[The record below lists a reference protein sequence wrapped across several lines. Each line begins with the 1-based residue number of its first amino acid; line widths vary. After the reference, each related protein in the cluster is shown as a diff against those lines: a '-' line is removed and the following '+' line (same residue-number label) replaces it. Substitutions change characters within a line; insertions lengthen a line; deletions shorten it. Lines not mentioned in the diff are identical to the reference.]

1 MRIGMGRQK
10 RAYAYG
16 LAVVLLW
23 STVASA
29 FKLTLRYVD
38 PEQLLCY
45 SSLFSTAVLAAIL
58 AAQGK
63 LRIAFSGSRR
73 DYIRSMVLGTLN
85 PAVYYF
91 VLFKAY
97 DLLPA
102 QEAQPLNYTWG
113 LTLPL
118 LSVPILKQRISS
130 REAAALL
137 LGYSG
142 VVVIS
147 MHGDFDGLRLSSP
160 LGVALALGS
169 AVIWALYWIFNTKD
183 RRDPVVCLFLG
194 FAFGTPVAFLLC
206 AVFSNVHVPALE
218 GLLGTFYVGLV
229 EMSVTFVLWLLA
241 LRSSE
246 NTAKVSMLIFI
257 SPFFSLILIHFIL
270 GEEILRSTIV
280 GLALIVAG
288 LLLQR
293 RRGG

>member
-1 MRIGMGRQK
+1 
-10 RAYAYG
+10 
-16 LAVVLLW
+16 
-23 STVASA
+23 
-29 FKLTLRYVD
+29 
-38 PEQLLCY
+38 
-45 SSLFSTAVLAAIL
+45 
-58 AAQGK
+58 
-63 LRIAFSGSRR
+63 
-73 DYIRSMVLGTLN
+73 
-85 PAVYYF
+85 
-91 VLFKAY
+91 
-97 DLLPA
+97 
-102 QEAQPLNYTWG
+102 
-113 LTLPL
+113 
-118 LSVPILKQRISS
+118 
-130 REAAALL
+130 
-137 LGYSG
+137 
-142 VVVIS
+142 
-147 MHGDFDGLRLSSP
+147 
-160 LGVALALGS
+160 
-169 AVIWALYWIFNTKD
+169 
-183 RRDPVVCLFLG
+183 LFLG